1 MQTNPG
7 VTSRLLSTR
16 NRNLGAVLAFVILL
30 GTDKPT
36 LAATTIEELLQ
47 QDEASR
53 QNDVPRPDL
62 NVLTEAEWE
71 YYFTVG
77 RQQTELDSQ
86 WVERESEKLT
96 HVLDMWVAAI
106 AGGLGM
112 TVSAIGAWPSVRRA
126 VRNLADP
133 VAMED
138 FGFTIATYSGYED
151 GSPSQRV

>member
-1 MQTNPG
+1 MQANPG

-47 QDEASR
+47 QDEAGR

-62 NVLTEAEWE
+62 NMLTEAEWE

-96 HVLDMWVAAI
+96 HVLDTWVAAI
-106 AGGLGM
+106 AVGLGM
-112 TVSAIGAWPSVRRA
+112 TSAQSGLGPRCA
-126 VRNLADP
+126 V
-133 VAMED
+133 
-138 FGFTIATYSGYED
+138 
-151 GSPSQRV
+151 Q